1 MGTATGSTTRTFQGR
16 NAGATATSRTTT
28 AEATPAATNGTATT
42 TQGRNAGAPSSRTTA
57 SGRTTAPRGRG
68 TGLTPS
74 SRIRTPGS
82 RVASPSSLLLIA
94 PLSSR
99 LLSLGIFNAL
109 VEIALDFLVKPLEFV
124 VTLLHHVGELAQRF
138 SHLSAG
144 NLPVALLS
152 LDHRIETACFTDG
165 FRQTLCKSLSR
176 IQVVLGLTRTRSRIL
191 YQAFL
196 DD

>member
-1 MGTATGSTTRTFQGR
+1 MGTATGSTTRTFQRR
-16 NAGATATSRTTT
+16 NAGATATSRTT
-28 AEATPAATNGTATT
+28 
-42 TQGRNAGAPSSRTTA
+42 A
-57 SGRTTAPRGRG
+57 SGRTTATRSRG

-99 LLSLGIFNAL
+99 PLSLGIFNAL

-144 NLPVALLS
+144 NLPVALLP

>member
-28 AEATPAATNGTATT
+28 AEATPVTTNGTATT
-42 TQGRNAGAPSSRTTA
+42 TQGRNAGAT
-57 SGRTTAPRGRG
+57 SGRTTATRSRG

-99 LLSLGIFNAL
+99 PLSLGIFNAL